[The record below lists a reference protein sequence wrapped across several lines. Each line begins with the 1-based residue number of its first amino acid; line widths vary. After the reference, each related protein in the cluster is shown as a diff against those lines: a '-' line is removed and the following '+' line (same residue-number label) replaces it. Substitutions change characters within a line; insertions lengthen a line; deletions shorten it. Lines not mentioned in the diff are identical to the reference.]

1 MLAFI
6 MLVGAIIVGFYH
18 LILLSLKEKKDVK
31 TTDVLY
37 KIGIPLSILVAIGF
51 TIYIGFRIS
60 ASERELLPFS
70 VIALFIG
77 AVIESFRIC
86 KDLKIITKNFLISYL
101 ASFFCFLPGKKERVY
116 DFENHIIQWP
126 YVFLLVFSLV
136 FVIKY
141 EEKITAKLTEGITL
155 LLSISMLYWCLDVG
169 LFSDFDN
176 KFLVFLAVFVV
187 FSSLASIFYILTDIE
202 LTKKYRLML
211 SIWSTIIILVF
222 FIDNIYNVYDK
233 GNLESSKLFSEN
245 FILVVQHFLLGISS
259 VYFVQNAILVIG
271 FLPSKR
277 GNYSEDLAKTKKEH
291 INRYSDQQ
299 VDGYIAILCLVYSLV
314 LYGLNMRY
322 HIFPRN
328 VMILFVIFTFPMI
341 LRLSKV
347 KILK

>member
-155 LLSISMLYWCLDVG
+155 LL
-169 LFSDFDN
+169 
-176 KFLVFLAVFVV
+176 
-187 FSSLASIFYILTDIE
+187 
-202 LTKKYRLML
+202 
-211 SIWSTIIILVF
+211 
-222 FIDNIYNVYDK
+222 
-233 GNLESSKLFSEN
+233 
-245 FILVVQHFLLGISS
+245 
-259 VYFVQNAILVIG
+259 
-271 FLPSKR
+271 
-277 GNYSEDLAKTKKEH
+277 
-291 INRYSDQQ
+291 
-299 VDGYIAILCLVYSLV
+299 
-314 LYGLNMRY
+314 
-322 HIFPRN
+322 
-328 VMILFVIFTFPMI
+328 
-341 LRLSKV
+341 
-347 KILK
+347 

>member
-18 LILLSLKEKKDVK
+18 YISLSLKERDVK
-31 TTDVLY
+31 IAGVWY
-37 KIGIPLSILVAIGF
+37 KIGIALLVGLIVGF

-60 ASERELLPFS
+60 ASERKLLPVS
-70 VIALFIG
+70 VIALFVG

-101 ASFFCFLPGKKERVY
+101 ASFLSFLPGKRERVY
-116 DFENHIIQWP
+116 NFETHIMLWP
-126 YVFLLVFSLV
+126 YAFLLVFSLL
-136 FVIKY
+136 FITKY
-141 EEKITAKLTEGITL
+141 KEKITAKLTEGITL

-202 LTKKYRLML
+202 LTKNHRLIL
-211 SIWSTIIILVF
+211 SVWSTIIILVF
-222 FIDNIYNVYDK
+222 SIDNIYNVYNK
-233 GNLESSKLFSEN
+233 GDLESSKLFSEN
-245 FILVVQHFLLGISS
+245 FILVVQYFLLGISS
-259 VYFVQNAILVIG
+259 MYFVQNAALIFR
-271 FLPSKR
+271 FLPSKG
-277 GNYSEDLAKTKKEH
+277 GNYSEDLAKIKKEH
-291 INRYSDQQ
+291 IYRYSDQQ
-299 VDGYIAILCLVYSLV
+299 VDSYLAFLCLVYSLV
-314 LYGLNMRY
+314 LYGLNMKY

-328 VMILFVIFTFPMI
+328 VMIWFVIFTFPMI
-341 LRLSKV
+341 LRLSKI